1 MPDDNDDAPSEFSE
15 LDLSEDAAITGE
27 DVQENL
33 GIKEG
38 DAVRPNPEAEAESDP
53 DDEAAD
59 GTRAL

>member
-1 MPDDNDDAPSEFSE
+1 MPDDPDDVPSKFSE

-33 GIKEG
+33 GVDEG
-38 DAVRPNPEAEAESDP
+38 SVVKPNPAQEGASDD

-59 GTRAL
+59 GTTTP

>member
-33 GIKEG
+33 GVTEG
-38 DAVRPNPEAEAESDP
+38 DAVRPNPTEEAESDP

-59 GTRAL
+59 GTRAS

>member
-1 MPDDNDDAPSEFSE
+1 MPDDPDDAPSEFSE

-33 GIKEG
+33 GVEEG
-38 DAVRPNPEAEAESDP
+38 SVVRPNPSEEAQSDP

-59 GTRAL
+59 GTTAP